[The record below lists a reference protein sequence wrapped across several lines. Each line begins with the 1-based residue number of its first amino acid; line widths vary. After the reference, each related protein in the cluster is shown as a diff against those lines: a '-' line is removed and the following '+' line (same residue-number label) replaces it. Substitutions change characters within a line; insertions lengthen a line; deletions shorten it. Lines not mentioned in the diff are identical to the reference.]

1 MRNRPLTERP
11 HPRWRNLDQK
21 STLELLRL
29 LNHEDQRVPFAVARA
44 IPTIARAVDEI
55 TSALSRGG
63 RLIYTGAGTSGR
75 LGALDAAE
83 CRPTFG
89 LTDKQVLALLA
100 GGRRALD
107 HAVEGAE
114 DSARNGAREIAA
126 VKAGPKDVVV
136 GIAASGTTT
145 YVGGALAE
153 AHRRGA
159 KTVLVTTNRRPA
171 LGRLADITI
180 VADVGHEVLA
190 GSTRMK
196 SGTAQK
202 LVLNMLTTAAMAR
215 LGRVYDNRMIY
226 VALNNVKLRTR
237 ALGLLAD
244 LAGVPESEASRTLR
258 RAGRVPAALVMLRAG
273 VDRAEAERLLR
284 EAAGNVRKAI
294 AMGSAKSPTREEKSP
309 PWARPRERKKRR
321 G

>member
-1 MRNRPLTERP
+1 M
-11 HPRWRNLDQK
+11 
-21 STLELLRL
+21 LRL

-44 IPTIARAVDEI
+44 IPAIARAVDAI
-55 TSALSRGG
+55 TAGLSRGG
-63 RLIYTGAGTSGR
+63 RLIYAGAGTSGR

-100 GGRRALD
+100 GRRRALD

-114 DSARNGAREIAA
+114 DSARNGAREMAR
-126 VKAGPKDVVV
+126 VGAGRKDVVV
-136 GIAASGTTT
+136 GIAASGTTP
-145 YVGGALAE
+145 YVGGALGE
-153 AHRRGA
+153 ARRRGA
-159 KTVLVTTNRRPA
+159 KTVLVTTNPRPA
-171 LGRLADITI
+171 LARLADITI
-180 VADVGHEVLA
+180 VADVGPEVLA

-237 ALGLLAD
+237 ALELLAD
-244 LAGVPESEASRTLR
+244 LAGVRESEAR
-258 RAGRVPAALVMLRAG
+258 RALALAERVPVALVMLKTG
-273 VDRAEAERLLR
+273 VERAEAERRLR
-284 EAAGNVRKAI
+284 GAGGNVRKAI
-294 AMGSAKSPTREEKSP
+294 AMGVAEGAAASGEKSP
-309 PWARPRERKKRR
+309 ARGRRQGRVKRH